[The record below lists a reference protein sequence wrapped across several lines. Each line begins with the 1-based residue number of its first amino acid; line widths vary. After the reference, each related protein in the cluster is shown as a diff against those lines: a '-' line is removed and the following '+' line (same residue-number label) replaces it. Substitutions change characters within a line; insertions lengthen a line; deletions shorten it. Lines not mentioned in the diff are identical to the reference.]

1 MTIKTTLIL
10 VCLVNRER
18 REIKTTDQNG
28 PNVTPASRIK
38 HKLHCTQMC
47 ISFQLRKVNN
57 ENLTASCI
65 STKHR
70 SPNWQLSPQIYRL
83 NPLTPKILMLI
94 LPSSCFTFPCK
105 LVI

>member
-10 VCLVNRER
+10 VCLVNKER
-18 REIKTTDQNG
+18 REIKTTDPKWPKCN
-28 PNVTPASRIK
+28 TR
-38 HKLHCTQMC
+38 LHCIQMC
-47 ISFQLRKVNN
+47 ISFRLRKVNN

-65 STKHR
+65 TTKHR

-83 NPLTPKILMLI
+83 NPLTTKILMLI